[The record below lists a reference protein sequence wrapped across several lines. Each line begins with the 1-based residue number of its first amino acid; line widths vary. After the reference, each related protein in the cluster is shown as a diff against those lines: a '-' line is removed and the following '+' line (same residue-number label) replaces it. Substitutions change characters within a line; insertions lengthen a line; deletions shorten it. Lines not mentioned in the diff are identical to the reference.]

1 MDVINLK
8 ISRMGGLTKSRV
20 IRDVCMQL
28 GIIMTIEDTW
38 GGEIADAAIAH
49 LAHSTPRNFH
59 FQSSA
64 FHEYAT
70 HPIASG
76 GPVIKDGF
84 MTMSSA
90 PGLGV
95 EPDWDLLGDPIASIT
110 R

>member
-1 MDVINLK
+1 
-8 ISRMGGLTKSRV
+8 
-20 IRDVCMQL
+20 MQL